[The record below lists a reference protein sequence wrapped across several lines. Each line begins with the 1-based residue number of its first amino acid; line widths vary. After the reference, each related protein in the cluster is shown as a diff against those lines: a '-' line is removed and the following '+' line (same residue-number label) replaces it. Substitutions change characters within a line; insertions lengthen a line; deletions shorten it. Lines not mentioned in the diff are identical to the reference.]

1 MKGRRGTGGSGC
13 SVNSV
18 VYDYE
23 WIRTLAFVIF
33 LWSGIFW
40 FLSFAKFTTEIC
52 WEATWIKM
60 RAALGKNHE
69 NFLNFWEHDENLI
82 AKTSIHV
89 LARLSRSTWH
99 YNNDV
104 ACKLFAGGGWRIQ
117 KGGFR
122 STASRMDLWRREES
136 LRNLSPCMET
146 QGHPTIQ
153 SLQNPLTNLIERYG
167 PVIIGFLGLWIVI
180 FVRE

>member
-1 MKGRRGTGGSGC
+1 MYDTSVSFQPYTRVRRKIHRSSKSLVYKKSRERSACFHVNLLFSTTVITQLAKSDFLPRWLHLVQCMKGRRGTGGSGC

-23 WIRTLAFVIF
+23 WIRTLPFVIF

-82 AKTSIHV
+82 AKTSN
-89 LARLSRSTWH
+89 SRFG
-99 YNNDV
+99 
-104 ACKLFAGGGWRIQ
+104 AL
-117 KGGFR
+117 
-122 STASRMDLWRREES
+122 E
-136 LRNLSPCMET
+136 
-146 QGHPTIQ
+146 
-153 SLQNPLTNLIERYG
+153 
-167 PVIIGFLGLWIVI
+167 
-180 FVRE
+180 

>member
-1 MKGRRGTGGSGC
+1 MYDTSVSFQPYTRVRRKITRSSKSLAYNIKSRERSACFHVNLLFSVTLITQLAKSDFLPRWLHLVQSMKGRRGSGW

-18 VYDYE
+18 VYE
-23 WIRTLAFVIF
+23 WIRTLPFVIFLVF

-82 AKTSIHV
+82 AKTSN
-89 LARLSRSTWH
+89 SRFG
-99 YNNDV
+99 
-104 ACKLFAGGGWRIQ
+104 AL
-117 KGGFR
+117 
-122 STASRMDLWRREES
+122 E
-136 LRNLSPCMET
+136 
-146 QGHPTIQ
+146 
-153 SLQNPLTNLIERYG
+153 
-167 PVIIGFLGLWIVI
+167 
-180 FVRE
+180 